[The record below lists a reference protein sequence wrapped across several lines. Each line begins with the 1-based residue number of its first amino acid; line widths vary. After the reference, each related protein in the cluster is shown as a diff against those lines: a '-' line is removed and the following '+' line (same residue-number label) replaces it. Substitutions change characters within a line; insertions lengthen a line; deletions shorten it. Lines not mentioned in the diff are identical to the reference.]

1 MMATVVTVQDR
12 IYAINQTI
20 SEVTAERYFPESQ
33 DSARLPLLTCLP
45 GRKVYKKG
53 RGAQSSLGTREHRLL
68 LIVEAWMAG
77 IPTQSAQEAAEILID
92 AIEDAYLCR
101 PRLELNGGDPLD
113 GVTDVTLGGDSG
125 LIPFG
130 ELWVAVEWPLS
141 ITTRKT
147 FDYAGT

>member
-1 MMATVVTVQDR
+1 MATVTTVQDR
-12 IYAINQTI
+12 ICAINQTI
-20 SEVTAERYFPESQ
+20 SDVNAERYFPENP
-33 DSARLPLLTCLP
+33 DSARMPLLTCLP
-45 GRKVYKKG
+45 GRNVNQKG
-53 RGAQSSLGTREHRLL
+53 RGTNSNLGTREYRLL

-77 IPTQSAQEAAEILID
+77 IPTESAQADAETLID

-113 GVTDVTLGGDSG
+113 GVTAVTLGGDSG

-147 FDYAGT
+147 FDYAGA